1 METSSET
8 SSVTSPAPSSPVPI
22 NLRRSL
28 SASDLHIEEAMR
40 NLVLNTNLQDVA
52 TQRSNNELYRA
63 KSLRHKLK
71 ILGKVD
77 PPSKGAPQDALEIYK
92 AIKNPPSPGKMSD
105 GKIYVYKH
113 TSISGIFKIGW
124 TSKSA
129 LIRQRQTGNCYGI
142 DTEPI
147 YETDKPFA
155 GAYQAE
161 RIIHAVLKHK
171 QLRIYN
177 CSKCGSGHKE
187 WFLTSRE
194 EALKI
199 VKCAESWLQMPAYTI
214 HQGKVKLLPE
224 AEVIYTSMFGFSLS
238 GLSQHINN
246 NIAPDD
252 ASDALSVTQLA
263 AAIQEI
269 RTPTSSSSITRNRS
283 HTRQASK
290 TSTSTPSIRPG
301 EQISAI
307 RRAASALQEMDSDTF
322 NELTRPRSLRSTHLD
337 SDEDYSDED
346 YSDDD
351 SGEDYSEVE
360 SEKLDHDEEDIED
373 KESKEFN
380 YATEHVEDEESSEA
394 EEPYI
399 DDDYNQDRGFR
410 VRTRSQSAKATAD
423 LKMDVV
429 EVLKAIR
436 RGGAVEFRV
445 IFPSQ
450 DL

>member
-1 METSSET
+1 
-8 SSVTSPAPSSPVPI
+8 
-22 NLRRSL
+22 
-28 SASDLHIEEAMR
+28 
-40 NLVLNTNLQDVA
+40 
-52 TQRSNNELYRA
+52 
-63 KSLRHKLK
+63 
-71 ILGKVD
+71 
-77 PPSKGAPQDALEIYK
+77 
-92 AIKNPPSPGKMSD
+92 
-105 GKIYVYKH
+105 
-113 TSISGIFKIGW
+113 
-124 TSKSA
+124 
-129 LIRQRQTGNCYGI
+129 
-142 DTEPI
+142 
-147 YETDKPFA
+147 
-155 GAYQAE
+155 
-161 RIIHAVLKHK
+161 
-171 QLRIYN
+171 
-177 CSKCGSGHKE
+177 
-187 WFLTSRE
+187 
-194 EALKI
+194 
-199 VKCAESWLQMPAYTI
+199 
-214 HQGKVKLLPE
+214 
-224 AEVIYTSMFGFSLS
+224 
-238 GLSQHINN
+238 
-246 NIAPDD
+246 
-252 ASDALSVTQLA
+252 
-263 AAIQEI
+263 
-269 RTPTSSSSITRNRS
+269 
-283 HTRQASK
+283 
-290 TSTSTPSIRPG
+290 
-301 EQISAI
+301 
-307 RRAASALQEMDSDTF
+307 MDSDTF